1 MPLVFEKQTVW
12 TRAMPITRLSARID
26 AGCATSTR
34 FSARSEFA
42 RTTVLAE
49 LERSLIIENRT
60 QAGMKEARRRGVKFG
75 RKPKLSPAQVAKA
88 RKLIEHGERVEA
100 VAELW
105 NVGRST
111 LYRELAG

>member
-1 MPLVFEKQTVW
+1 MT
-12 TRAMPITRLSARID
+12 SARGKIPIPD
-26 AGCATSTR
+26 RSHRHDHANRPRHVADDRRTR
-34 FSARSEFA
+34 GTWNVSF
-42 RTTVLAE
+42 
-49 LERSLIIENRT
+49 IIERT
-60 QAGMKEARRRGVKFG
+60 QAGMKEARRSGVKFG

-111 LYRELAG
+111 RYRELAGSLVPTV

>member
-26 AGCATSTR
+26 AGCATSTL
-34 FSARSEFA
+34 SARSEFA

-49 LERSLIIENRT
+49 LERSLIIERT